1 MPTIKNRLKELR
13 IKKGITQDKLATE
26 LNKGV
31 SENEKLVSKMVISN
45 WENNKHAIKPEK
57 AQQLADYFEVSVAYL
72 LGYND
77 EIVTFD
83 NGEEFEKEKIRTL
96 NTIFLSELR
105 KSQEKDAIQIDVLA
119 AIKFLESAL
128 EKIKRHSKNVKNS
141 YIIDLQKAL
150 DTLSNLA
157 DGLAGKKGS
166 NDEK

>member
-13 IKKGITQDKLATE
+13 TKKGITQDKLATE
-26 LNKGV
+26 LNDGV
-31 SENEKLVSKMVISN
+31 SDNEKLVSKMVISN

-57 AQQLADYFEVSVAYL
+57 AQQLADYFKVSVAYL

-77 EIVTFD
+77 EIMTFD
-83 NGEEFEKEKIRTL
+83 SGEEFEKEKIRTL

-128 EKIKRHSKNVKNS
+128 EKIKKHSKNVKNS
-141 YIIDLQKAL
+141 YITDLQKAL

-157 DGLAGKKGS
+157 DGLAGKRGS